1 MTVHCI
7 LLAAGLSRRFGSNK
21 LLYPVEGVPLYR
33 HTMDKLTR
41 LREEQPERYRLYLV
55 SRWPELLTDG
65 RALGWTVLDH
75 PHSEAGLSSSIRLGL
90 SAALET
96 ATEEDCFAFFVC
108 DQPWLR
114 RETIRSF
121 LYGFEASGKGM
132 GCLCCRDTPGNPAVF
147 SRRYVPELLALSGDR
162 GGRRVLNA
170 HPEDVYFHPARAE
183 ELRDLDRPEAG
194 SASKS

>member
-21 LLYPVEGVPLYR
+21 LLYPVEGKPLYR
-33 HTMDKLTR
+33 HTLDKLTR
-41 LREEQPERYRLYLV
+41 LREEQPEQYRLYLV
-55 SRWPELLTDG
+55 SRWPELLADG
-65 RALGWTVLDH
+65 RALEWTVLDH
-75 PHSEAGLSSSIRLGL
+75 LHSEAGLSSSIRMGL
-90 SAALET
+90 SAALDT
-96 ATEEDCFAFFVC
+96 AEDRDCFAFFVC

-121 LYGFEASGKGM
+121 LDGFDASGKGM
-132 GCLCCRDTPGNPAVF
+132 GCLCCGGIPGNPAVF

-170 HPEDVYFHPARAE
+170 HPEDVYFHPAREE
-183 ELRDLDRPEAG
+183 ELWDLDRPEAEPT
-194 SASKS
+194 SEQ

>member
-21 LLYPVEGVPLYR
+21 LLYSVEGIPLYR

-41 LREEQPERYRLYLV
+41 LREEQPEQYRLYLV
-55 SRWPELLTDG
+55 SRWPELLTAG

-75 PHSEAGLSSSIRLGL
+75 PYSEAGLSSSIRLGL

-96 ATEEDCFAFFVC
+96 AGEADCFAFFVC

-114 RETIRSF
+114 RETVRAF
-121 LYGFEASGKGM
+121 LSGFEASGKGM
-132 GCLCCRDTPGNPAVF
+132 GCLCCGETPGNPAVF
-147 SRRYVPELLALSGDR
+147 SRRYVPELLALSGDA

-170 HPEDVYFHPARAE
+170 HPEDIYCHPAQAE
-183 ELRDLDRPEAG
+183 ELRDLDQPETEAASRP
-194 SASKS
+194 